1 MQILDCVKTAGDL
14 LFINNVKKKS
24 VFDRLV
30 HWIKEREG
38 IRILKDARQPQP
50 WTEDPIL
57 RTYRFC
63 NVRRMDDLV
72 SRWLFD
78 SWFKPY
84 YNHPNMLFA
93 VALARFINNPDSLS
107 LITESVF
114 KAGNPLFASIKAKL
128 RKHRDSGGTVFNGA
142 YMVRGNDGQDKI
154 ECVVDHY
161 VKPLTTLPLRELN
174 TDSMEEAWTQL
185 SSYYGFGS
193 FMAGQVVAD
202 LRWAV
207 EGSWHDRMTWAPI
220 GPGSNRGMARL
231 YQESANPPYKQNDF
245 CEMLTELIENLRK
258 VLPAII
264 TDRVEAHDYQNC
276 LCEFDKYERTL
287 WGEGKPKQ
295 LYRSKS

>member
-1 MQILDCVKTAGDL
+1 MIDCANTYKEQNYVNTVKRITNP
-14 LFINNVKKKS
+14 I
-24 VFDRLV
+24 DRLV
-30 HWIKEREG
+30 QWILERER
-38 IRILKDARQPQP
+38 IRLLKESNAAQP

-72 SRWLFD
+72 SKWLLKT
-78 SWFKPY
+78 WFEPY
-84 YNHPNMLFA
+84 FNHPNMIYA
-93 VALARFINNPDSLS
+93 VALARFINNPDSLK

-114 KAGNPLFASIKAKL
+114 KTGKPDFNEVKTKL
-128 RKHRDSGGTVFNGA
+128 RKHRDSGETVFNGA

-161 VKPLTTLPLRELN
+161 VSPLVDLPLSKLTTN
-174 TDSMEEAWTQL
+174 SMKVAWGQFR
-185 SSYYGFGS
+185 SYYGFGS

-207 EGSWHDRMTWAPI
+207 KGWWGDRMDWAPI

-231 YQESANPPYKQNDF
+231 YEEPANPPYKQEDF
-245 CEMLTELIENLRK
+245 CECLIWLIKELQK
-258 VLPAII
+258 HLPDKIHS
-264 TDRVEAHDYQNC
+264 RLEAHDYQNC

-295 LYRSKS
+295 LYRSKA